1 MSKPRQSFSMGCTIV
16 NNKLRIDR
24 DEFAMLC
31 ERFVD
36 GQCLV
41 LTLEEEGRK
50 RTAAQNRFFHGPILT
65 TIAKAFR
72 ELGWTREDVK
82 TELCLQF
89 IPDEHTREDG
99 SVVLVPGHTSAL
111 DVEPFNDFIDACIQF
126 AAEHDIYIE
135 DAQDWKKRHGVAA

>member
-1 MSKPRQSFSMGCTIV
+1 MSRGKQSFSMSCVYANGR
-16 NNKLRIDR
+16 LRLDQ
-24 DEFAMLC
+24 EQFKQSMA
-31 ERFVD
+31 RFVE

-65 TIAKAFR
+65 EIAKRFH
-72 ELGWTREDVK
+72 EDGWTREDVK
-82 TELCLQF
+82 TELCLRY
-89 IPDEHTREDG
+89 IPQEHTREDG
-99 SVVLVPGHTSAL
+99 SVVIVPGHTSAL

-135 DAQDWKKRHGVAA
+135 DAQDWKRRHGVAA